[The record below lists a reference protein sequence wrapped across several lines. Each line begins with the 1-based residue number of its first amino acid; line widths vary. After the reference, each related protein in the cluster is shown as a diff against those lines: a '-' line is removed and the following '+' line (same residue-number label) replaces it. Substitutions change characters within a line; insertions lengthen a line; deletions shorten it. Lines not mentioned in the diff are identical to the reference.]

1 MEQIRNDMKGSKR
14 VFSSDTEVSQ
24 LRNDDATEASVLSAD
39 NTVPSLRSRNGDTQ
53 TLASLRRP
61 SNIPLQGRRTSLA
74 LNNRLSSISRGKQRA
89 GSSPRKASTARPS
102 HASRPS
108 LDRTRDLTE
117 DLSRMS
123 IDASRAMLAQFPAPP
138 TSAPTAPPVRLV
150 SASTSTAPPSP
161 IKPSPGHLAPPTV
174 PAYPSSS
181 LRSGRNED
189 LTRFVSS
196 STASGTTLTVGSA
209 ESFVKHAG
217 PKQQSAQ
224 LHIMQIKP
232 SDVGQLPDRVGK
244 MVFDRVMM
252 RWVKA
257 TALATAGIT
266 GVDPPAGAGLGPSLS
281 ALEQVDGNE
290 PGNESEDPF
299 RDIES
304 LREDDTAPH
313 TEGGSDEQDEEDW
326 MVLEKSRIEEVLSD
340 VDEEEAELTSFSTDG
355 PSQDYIHEQNLP
367 MDQGE
372 PIEDSSFTESEAA
385 SEREQDTG
393 DTGGTIPTA
402 TLDLQLERQAA
413 GAGVGI
419 VDDPTSEPAYADTPP
434 KYLIAAPR
442 GPSASIATP
451 KPSNRSA
458 SGVNSVPRSVLKSAS
473 ITPVSALKD
482 PNRSKMHTPA
492 SRIGH
497 RRSVSFSDGKR
508 DGPIMGIGRNVPT
521 PDGSAIGDGDSPLAS
536 GSRLGESAV
545 LVPSARSKRI
555 ADMLENLESTGKR
568 SFVQPLYI
576 G

>member
-1 MEQIRNDMKGSKR
+1 
-14 VFSSDTEVSQ
+14 
-24 LRNDDATEASVLSAD
+24 
-39 NTVPSLRSRNGDTQ
+39 
-53 TLASLRRP
+53 
-61 SNIPLQGRRTSLA
+61 
-74 LNNRLSSISRGKQRA
+74 
-89 GSSPRKASTARPS
+89 
-102 HASRPS
+102 
-108 LDRTRDLTE
+108 
-117 DLSRMS
+117 
-123 IDASRAMLAQFPAPP
+123 
-138 TSAPTAPPVRLV
+138 
-150 SASTSTAPPSP
+150 
-161 IKPSPGHLAPPTV
+161 
-174 PAYPSSS
+174 
-181 LRSGRNED
+181 
-189 LTRFVSS
+189 
-196 STASGTTLTVGSA
+196 
-209 ESFVKHAG
+209 
-217 PKQQSAQ
+217 
-224 LHIMQIKP
+224 MQIKP